1 MDELELLK
9 KDWQKKEGMLPKLSY
24 DEIYSMLWKKSS
36 SIVKWIFIISLIEFV
51 LPHLLYLLPSVR
63 EGMGMDFYEQ
73 LGVKNLMIG
82 ISVFNY
88 IVVFYFIFQFYKRY
102 REISV
107 LENAKDLMRRIIR
120 TRRTVKHYI
129 IFALSL
135 FLFTFLAIA
144 AAIYFSDGEH
154 LIEVL
159 NLGDEARELSAA
171 RLKTIISFVF
181 VIMGIL
187 FTALI
192 GLIYFLIYGLLIR
205 KLGKNYEEIKRLEI

>member
-24 DEIYSMLWKKSS
+24 DEIYSMIWKKSS
-36 SIVKWIFIISLIEFV
+36 SIVKWIFIISVIEFV

-63 EGMGMDFYEQ
+63 DGMDFYEQ
-73 LGVKNLMIG
+73 LGVKNIMVG
-82 ISVFNY
+82 INVVSY
-88 IVVFYFIFQFYKRY
+88 IVIFYFIFQFYKRY

-107 LENAKDLMRRIIR
+107 LDSAKDLMHRIIR

-135 FLFTFLAIA
+135 FLFTFLTIA
-144 AAIYFSDGEH
+144 VAVYVGDGDN
-154 LIEVL
+154 LIQVL
-159 NLGDEARELSAA
+159 NLGDEAQNMSIN
-171 RLKTIISFVF
+171 RLKLIISFVF
-181 VIMGIL
+181 VVMGIIC
-187 FTALI
+187 TALI

-205 KLGKNYEEIKRLEI
+205 KLGRNYRELKKLEI

>member
-9 KDWQKKEGMLPKLSY
+9 KDWQKKEDLLPKLSY
-24 DEIYSMLWKKSS
+24 DEIYAMIWKKSS
-36 SIVKWIFIISLIEFV
+36 SIVKWIFIISVIEFV
-51 LPHLLYLLPSVR
+51 LPHLLYLLPSLR
-63 EGMGMDFYEQ
+63 NNLDLYEQ
-73 LGVKNLMIG
+73 LGVKNLMVG

-107 LENAKDLMRRIIR
+107 LDSARDLMYKIIR
-120 TRRTVKHYI
+120 TRRTVRHYI

-135 FLFTFLAIA
+135 FLFSFLAIA
-144 AAIYFSDGEH
+144 VAIYVSDGNN

-159 NLGDEARELSAA
+159 NLGDEAQEMSVT
-171 RLKTIISFVF
+171 RLKAIISFLF
-181 VIMGIL
+181 VVLGIL
-187 FTALI
+187 STAFI

-205 KLGKNYEEIKRLEI
+205 KLGRNYQELKKLEI

>member
-9 KDWQKKEGMLPKLSY
+9 KDWQKKEGMMPKLSY

-36 SIVKWIFIISLIEFV
+36 SIVKWIFIISIIEFV

-63 EGMGMDFYEQ
+63 EGMDFYDQ

-107 LENAKDLMRRIIR
+107 LENARDLMRRIIR

-135 FLFTFLAIA
+135 FLFSFLAIA
-144 AAIYFSDGEH
+144 TAIYLSDGEH
-154 LIEVL
+154 LITVL
-159 NLGDEARELSAA
+159 NLDDEAQNLSPA
-171 RLKTIISFVF
+171 RLKAVISFVF

-205 KLGKNYEEIKRLEI
+205 KLGRNYNELKRLEI

>member
-1 MDELELLK
+1 TM
-9 KDWQKKEGMLPKLSY
+9 PKLSY

-36 SIVKWIFIISLIEFV
+36 SIVKWIFIISIIEFV

-63 EGMGMDFYEQ
+63 EGVPFYEQ

-82 ISVFNY
+82 ISIFNY

-144 AAIYFSDGEH
+144 TAIYLSDGEH
-154 LIEVL
+154 LITVL
-159 NLGDEARELSAA
+159 NLDDDATNLSPA
-171 RLKTIISFVF
+171 RLKALISFVF
-181 VIMGIL
+181 IIMGIL

-205 KLGKNYEEIKRLEI
+205 KLGRNYNELKQLEI

>member
-1 MDELELLK
+1 MMDELELLK
-9 KDWQKKEGMLPKLSY
+9 KDWQKKEEVMPKLSY

-36 SIVKWIFIISLIEFV
+36 SIVKWIFLISVIEFV

-63 EGMGMDFYEQ
+63 DGMDFYEE

-82 ISVFNY
+82 ISVVNY
-88 IVVFYFIFQFYKRY
+88 AVVVYFIYQFYRRY

-107 LENAKDLMRRIIR
+107 LDSAKDLMHRIIR
-120 TRRTVKHYI
+120 TRRTVKNYI
-129 IFALSL
+129 IIALSL

-144 AAIYFSDGEH
+144 VSVYFGDGGT
-154 LIEVL
+154 LIDVL
-159 NLGDEARELSAA
+159 NLEDAA
-171 RLKTIISFVF
+171 EDMSIGRLKMILAVSF

-187 FTALI
+187 ATAFI

-205 KLGKNYEEIKRLEI
+205 KLGRNYRELKKLEI

>member
-9 KDWQKKEGMLPKLSY
+9 KDWQKKEGILPKLSY

-36 SIVKWIFIISLIEFV
+36 SIVKWIFIISVIEFV

-63 EGMGMDFYEQ
+63 DGMDFYEQ

-82 ISVFNY
+82 ISVLNY
-88 IVVFYFIFQFYKRY
+88 VVVFYFIYQFYKRY

-107 LENAKDLMRRIIR
+107 LENASDLMRRIIR

-135 FLFTFLAIA
+135 FLFSFLAIA
-144 AAIYFSDGEH
+144 TAIYLSDGNQ

-159 NLGDEARELSAA
+159 KLGDEAKNMSIG
-171 RLKTIISFVF
+171 RLKAIISFVF

-205 KLGKNYEEIKRLEI
+205 KLGRNYNELKRLEI

>member
-1 MDELELLK
+1 
-9 KDWQKKEGMLPKLSY
+9 
-24 DEIYSMLWKKSS
+24 
-36 SIVKWIFIISLIEFV
+36 
-51 LPHLLYLLPSVR
+51 
-63 EGMGMDFYEQ
+63 
-73 LGVKNLMIG
+73 
-82 ISVFNY
+82 
-88 IVVFYFIFQFYKRY
+88 
-102 REISV
+102 

>member
-9 KDWQKKEGMLPKLSY
+9 KDWQKKEGMMPKLSY

-36 SIVKWIFIISLIEFV
+36 SIVKWIFIISIIEFV

-63 EGMGMDFYEQ
+63 QGMDFYEQ

-88 IVVFYFIFQFYKRY
+88 VVVFYFIFQFYKRY

-107 LENAKDLMRRIIR
+107 LESARDLMRRIIR

-135 FLFTFLAIA
+135 FLFSFLAIA
-144 AAIYFSDGEH
+144 SAIYFSDGEH
-154 LIEVL
+154 LISVL
-159 NLGDEARELSAA
+159 NLDDEAKDLSPT
-171 RLKTIISFVF
+171 RLKALISIVF
-181 VIMGIL
+181 IIMGIL

-205 KLGKNYEEIKRLEI
+205 KLGRNYNELKRLEI

>member
-9 KDWQKKEGMLPKLSY
+9 KDWQKKEGMMPKLSY
-24 DEIYSMLWKKSS
+24 DEIYSMIWKKSS
-36 SIVKWIFIISLIEFV
+36 SIVKWIFIISIIEFI

-63 EGMGMDFYEQ
+63 EDMGFYEQ

-82 ISVFNY
+82 ISIFNY

-107 LENAKDLMRRIIR
+107 LENARDLMRRIIR

-135 FLFTFLAIA
+135 FLFSFLAIA
-144 AAIYFSDGEH
+144 SVIYFSDGEH
-154 LIEVL
+154 LITVL
-159 NLGDEARELSAA
+159 NLDDEAKDLSPG
-171 RLKTIISFVF
+171 RLKALISFVF
-181 VIMGIL
+181 IIVGIL

-205 KLGKNYEEIKRLEI
+205 KLGRNYNELKRLEI

>member
-1 MDELELLK
+1 MMDELELLK

-24 DEIYSMLWKKSS
+24 DEIYSMIWKKSS
-36 SIVKWIFIISLIEFV
+36 SIVKWIFIISVIEFV

-63 EGMGMDFYEQ
+63 DGMDFYEQ
-73 LGVKNLMIG
+73 LGVKNIMVG
-82 ISVFNY
+82 IN
-88 IVVFYFIFQFYKRY
+88 VVSYMVIFYFIFQFYKRY

-107 LENAKDLMRRIIR
+107 LDSAKDLMHRIIR

-135 FLFTFLAIA
+135 FLFTFLTIA
-144 AAIYFSDGEH
+144 VAVYVGDGDN

-159 NLGDEARELSAA
+159 NLGDEARNMSIN
-171 RLKTIISFVF
+171 RLKFIISFVF
-181 VIMGIL
+181 VIMGIIC
-187 FTALI
+187 TALI

-205 KLGKNYEEIKRLEI
+205 KLGRNYSELKKLEI

>member
-9 KDWQKKEGMLPKLSY
+9 KDWQKNEGKLPKLSY
-24 DEIYSMLWKKSS
+24 DEIYSMIWKKSS
-36 SIVKWIFIISLIEFV
+36 SIVKWIFIISVIEFV

-63 EGMGMDFYEQ
+63 DGMDFYEQ

-82 ISVFNY
+82 ISVINY
-88 IVVFYFIFQFYKRY
+88 LVVFYFIFQFYKRY
-102 REISV
+102 KEISV
-107 LENAKDLMRRIIR
+107 LESARDLMHRIIR

-135 FLFTFLAIA
+135 FLFSFLAIA
-144 AAIYFSDGEH
+144 TAIYVSDGNQ

-159 NLGDEARELSAA
+159 NLGEEAKEMSIS
-171 RLKTIISFVF
+171 RLKAIISFVF
-181 VIMGIL
+181 VILGVL
-187 FTALI
+187 FTAII

-205 KLGKNYEEIKRLEI
+205 KLGKNYRELKRLEI

>member
-9 KDWQKKEGMLPKLSY
+9 KDWQKKEGMMPRLSY

-36 SIVKWIFIISLIEFV
+36 SIVKWIFIISVIEFI
-51 LPHLLYLLPSVR
+51 LPHLLYLLPSVNDS
-63 EGMGMDFYEQ
+63 MDLYSE

-88 IVVFYFIFQFYKRY
+88 MVVFYFIYQFYRRY

-107 LENAKDLMRRIIR
+107 LDNARDLMHRIIR

-135 FLFTFLAIA
+135 FLFSFLAIA
-144 AAIYFSDGEH
+144 VAIYFSEGSH

-159 NLGDEARELSAA
+159 NLGDEAKNMSIG
-171 RLKTIISFVF
+171 RLKTIITF
-181 VIMGIL
+181 VIVVMGIL
-187 FTALI
+187 CTAFI

-205 KLGKNYEEIKRLEI
+205 KLGRNYHELKRLEI

>member
-24 DEIYSMLWKKSS
+24 DEIYSMIWKKSS
-36 SIVKWIFIISLIEFV
+36 SIVKWIFIISVIEFV

-63 EGMGMDFYEQ
+63 DGMDFYEQ
-73 LGVKNLMIG
+73 LGVKNIMVG
-82 ISVFNY
+82 IN
-88 IVVFYFIFQFYKRY
+88 VVSYLVIFYFIFQFYKRY

-107 LENAKDLMRRIIR
+107 LDSAKDLMHRIIR

-135 FLFTFLAIA
+135 FLFTFLTIA
-144 AAIYFSDGEH
+144 VAVYVGDGDN

-159 NLGDEARELSAA
+159 NLGDEAVNMSIN
-171 RLKTIISFVF
+171 RLKLIISFVF
-181 VIMGIL
+181 VVMGIIC
-187 FTALI
+187 TALI

-205 KLGKNYEEIKRLEI
+205 KLGRNYRELKKLEI

>member
-24 DEIYSMLWKKSS
+24 DEIYSMIWKKSS
-36 SIVKWIFIISLIEFV
+36 SVVKWIFIISVIEFV

-63 EGMGMDFYEQ
+63 DGMDFYEQ
-73 LGVKNLMIG
+73 LGVKNLMVG
-82 ISVFNY
+82 ISVVNY
-88 IVVFYFIFQFYKRY
+88 VVVFYFIFQFYKRY

-107 LENAKDLMRRIIR
+107 LDSARDLMHKIIR
-120 TRRTVKHYI
+120 TRKTVKHYI

-135 FLFTFLAIA
+135 FLFSFLAIA
-144 AAIYFSDGEH
+144 VAIYVSDGNN

-159 NLGDEARELSAA
+159 NLGDEAKEMSIG
-171 RLKTIISFVF
+171 RLKAIISFLF
-181 VIMGIL
+181 VVLGIL
-187 FTALI
+187 STAFI

-205 KLGKNYEEIKRLEI
+205 KLGRNYQELKKLEI

>member
-9 KDWQKKEGMLPKLSY
+9 KDWQKKEGMMPKLSY

-36 SIVKWIFIISLIEFV
+36 SIVKWIFIISVIEFA

-63 EGMGMDFYEQ
+63 DGMDIYDQ

-82 ISVFNY
+82 ISVVNY
-88 IVVFYFIFQFYKRY
+88 LVVLYFIYQFYKRY
-102 REISV
+102 KEISV
-107 LENAKDLMRRIIR
+107 LDSARDLMHRIIR

-135 FLFTFLAIA
+135 FLFSFLAIA
-144 AAIYFSDGEH
+144 VATYIGDGNN
-154 LIEVL
+154 LIQAL
-159 NLGDEARELSAA
+159 NLGEEAVDMSIG
-171 RLKTIISFVF
+171 RLKLIISLVF
-181 VIMGIL
+181 VVMGVL
-187 FTALI
+187 CTAFI

-205 KLGKNYEEIKRLEI
+205 KLGKNYRELKRLEI

>member
-24 DEIYSMLWKKSS
+24 DEIYAMIWKKSS
-36 SIVKWIFIISLIEFV
+36 SIVKWIFIISVIEFV

-63 EGMGMDFYEQ
+63 DGMDFYDQ

-107 LENAKDLMRRIIR
+107 LDSARDLMHKIIR

-135 FLFTFLAIA
+135 FLFSFLAIA
-144 AAIYFSDGEH
+144 TAIYFSDGNN

-159 NLGDEARELSAA
+159 NLGDEAKEMSIA
-171 RLKTIISFVF
+171 RLKTIISFLF
-181 VIMGIL
+181 VVMGIL
-187 FTALI
+187 STAFI

-205 KLGKNYEEIKRLEI
+205 KLGRNYQELKKLEI